1 MLNLIVGYNIDPK
14 KHKTDFGID
23 RARFLL
29 RIARGDP
36 IDLALYLFLRIRSES
51 RFSSGG
57 SLPFALLISNLL
69 LRSGV
74 TVSATKRTSP
84 QMEPLNK
91 ITFSKS
97 KGHLRK
103 TAPEQPSDPPTDP
116 ASSSAAVVERQPPE
130 VTLD

>member
-1 MLNLIVGYNIDPK
+1 MRQLVRDPSAPPYDGSKVFRQADCIGFFRMLNLIVGYNIDPK

-23 RARFLL
+23 RTRFLL
-29 RIARGDP
+29 HIARGDP

-74 TVSATKRTSP
+74 TMSATKGRSP
-84 QMEPLNK
+84 
-91 ITFSKS
+91 
-97 KGHLRK
+97 
-103 TAPEQPSDPPTDP
+103 
-116 ASSSAAVVERQPPE
+116 
-130 VTLD
+130 